1 MEEKIKKSF
10 GKLKIDTKRLL
21 ICRIEN
27 KDKFDLFE
35 IMSDKETAYDDGFTP
50 YQDMNEKYEEDFKSL
65 LLDEMHYAIELKE
78 DHKVIG
84 IMHLTE
90 KTENAV
96 ICYEIGYD
104 INPTYR
110 RRGYG
115 SEAVKAIMDYCFN
128 VVNIELMTAC
138 VYDWNKKSSN
148 LLKKLGFTQDGKI
161 HKVKGSVQFGLVDM
175 LIFQMP
181 KKR

>member
-65 LLDEMHYAIELKE
+65 LLDEMH
-78 DHKVIG
+78 
-84 IMHLTE
+84 
-90 KTENAV
+90 
-96 ICYEIGYD
+96 
-104 INPTYR
+104 
-110 RRGYG
+110 
-115 SEAVKAIMDYCFN
+115 
-128 VVNIELMTAC
+128 
-138 VYDWNKKSSN
+138 
-148 LLKKLGFTQDGKI
+148 
-161 HKVKGSVQFGLVDM
+161 
-175 LIFQMP
+175 
-181 KKR
+181 